1 MIFAGRL
8 IAPQRRRSMAP
19 VLGGVLAMLLVLSAA
34 CGGDDDGGKAPLL
47 NQPNTTGAEVAD
59 EFLTLLQKKDV
70 PGLQAFLSDAFIIQR
85 ADGSSSTK
93 AEYLPNLP
101 AIGPYEIA
109 DVKARQD
116 GNTLV
121 VHWTLSVQEVIN
133 GQTYKSTPAPR
144 LSTFTWGEDRWRM
157 VSHANFNAPQ

>member
-1 MIFAGRL
+1 MIMAGRWLAPLREL
-8 IAPQRRRSMAP
+8 IKVRALLGAATLLLAFSM
-19 VLGGVLAMLLVLSAA
+19 A
-34 CGGDDDGGKAPLL
+34 CGGDDGGDTAPKL
-47 NQPNTTGAEVAD
+47 NDPNTTGGQVAN

-70 PGLQAFLSDAFIIQR
+70 PGLRSFLSDAFIIQR
-85 ADGSSSTK
+85 ADGSSSNK

-101 AIGPYEIA
+101 SIGPFEIG
-109 DVKARQD
+109 DVKALQD

-121 VHWTLSVQEVIN
+121 VHWTLTVQEVIN
-133 GQTYKSTPAPR
+133 GQTYRGTPAPR

>member
-1 MIFAGRL
+1 MILDGRL
-8 IAPQRRRSMAP
+8 IALARWRLVVR
-19 VLGGVLAMLLVLSAA
+19 VLLCVAALLLMLSVA
-34 CGGDDDGGKAPLL
+34 CGGDDGGSDAPKLS
-47 NQPNTTGAEVAD
+47 QPNTTGAQVAN
-59 EFLTLLQKKDV
+59 EFLTLLQKKDM

-101 AIGPYEIA
+101 SIGPYEIA
-109 DVKARQD
+109 DVKAQQD

-133 GQTYKSTPAPR
+133 GQTYKGTPAPR
-144 LSTFTWGEDRWRM
+144 LSTFTWSEERWRM